1 MTKIKNKFIIFI
13 ILIIIW
19 IIWFWIFSSF
29 YNKNVD
35 RDSYVILLNWKA
47 VLNNNILSLDEKEK
61 LSIWDTIRTIW
72 EDALA
77 ILEWWDWSVTRLWW
91 DTSIEINELFVS
103 NDLWKLNISFELIN
117 WKTWSNVI
125 SFLWEDSYF
134 KEYFRD
140 SEAAVRWTIFNV
152 DLDNDYLYVLDHKLN
167 LKTDTWEV
175 IVVDEQQPI
184 NLKTFSFIELAEF
197 LNNFKDKAWENLNN
211 NFDSAF
217 FDTLKSR
224 ANEDLNNLINL
235 RNIDI
240 NWVINDSEAREELY
254 NELLTEYQKINFIK
268 VDDGELFEAKL
279 EIKEQLVKLA
289 NAREK
294 AILLENTLYDFKDII
309 DSKDYSELDK
319 ILPILSDN
327 KDLLDSLNLKN
338 HINLDSIPDDLKE
351 SFWENFNQLK
361 DMFWGS
367 LIDVKSLDIDVKS
380 IEEKASQAIKDG
392 LDSLFNK

>member
-125 SFLWEDSYF
+125 SDRKS
-134 KEYFRD
+134 
-140 SEAAVRWTIFNV
+140 
-152 DLDNDYLYVLDHKLN
+152 
-167 LKTDTWEV
+167 
-175 IVVDEQQPI
+175 VV
-184 NLKTFSFIELAEF
+184 
-197 LNNFKDKAWENLNN
+197 
-211 NFDSAF
+211 
-217 FDTLKSR
+217 
-224 ANEDLNNLINL
+224 
-235 RNIDI
+235 
-240 NWVINDSEAREELY
+240 
-254 NELLTEYQKINFIK
+254 
-268 VDDGELFEAKL
+268 
-279 EIKEQLVKLA
+279 
-289 NAREK
+289 
-294 AILLENTLYDFKDII
+294 
-309 DSKDYSELDK
+309 
-319 ILPILSDN
+319 
-327 KDLLDSLNLKN
+327 
-338 HINLDSIPDDLKE
+338 
-351 SFWENFNQLK
+351 
-361 DMFWGS
+361 
-367 LIDVKSLDIDVKS
+367 
-380 IEEKASQAIKDG
+380 
-392 LDSLFNK
+392 

>member
-380 IEEKASQAIKDG
+380 IEEKASQALKDG

>member
-1 MTKIKNKFIIFI
+1 
-13 ILIIIW
+13 
-19 IIWFWIFSSF
+19 
-29 YNKNVD
+29 VD

-380 IEEKASQAIKDG
+380 IEEKASQALKDG